1 MRTEDFTH
9 KTPTSTRAF
18 SVTEFGELYFLMV
31 PTTISKIILMPGP
44 SPFLASVSFQANL
57 QATWSLRVS
66 VGLLWCSATS
76 GLDFLPP
83 TPPYSLLAPLNSGL
97 LQLDD
102 AS

>member
-57 QATWSLRVS
+57 QATALGRVS
-66 VGLLWCSATS
+66 VGLFGALAA
-76 GLDFLPP
+76 GLNFLPP
-83 TPPYSLLAPLNSGL
+83 NSLLTTLSSGL
-97 LQLDD
+97 L
-102 AS
+102 